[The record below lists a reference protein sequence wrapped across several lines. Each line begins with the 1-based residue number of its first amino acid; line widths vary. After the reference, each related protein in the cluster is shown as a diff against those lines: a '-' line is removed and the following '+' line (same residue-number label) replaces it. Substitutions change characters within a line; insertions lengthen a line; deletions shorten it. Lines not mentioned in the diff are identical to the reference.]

1 MPGHRSAPGGR
12 KCAMIPRRPHATA
25 PPIYSSGVP
34 DPGGPPERRDSR
46 GPPNLGPF
54 AGAARLRGQ
63 PGRGRFAA
71 GPHRRLQPPAG
82 PRLSAAGRDGA
93 RDKLPPSCLRGPLWV
108 ASHGACWAAWQ
119 RFGKKKNGPAT
130 QGTLQVGRA
139 EAPQRLPLCHA
150 QRPAP
155 AAQPIFQVPAPNITA
170 GRRKAT
176 ETRPGRGRL
185 AQGYCGMLADGRW
198 RWRAGSLE
206 CRAPAPSQSG
216 PRGGGAGGEA
226 GTRDCWKRRPPSP
239 RMDPLTAG
247 ESQ

>member
-1 MPGHRSAPGGR
+1 M
-12 KCAMIPRRPHATA
+12 
-25 PPIYSSGVP
+25 
-34 DPGGPPERRDSR
+34 RRDR
-46 GPPNLGPF
+46 TGAFNL
-54 AGAARLRGQ
+54 Q
-63 PGRGRFAA
+63 PGRGF
-71 GPHRRLQPPAG
+71 PPPGGTVRATSF
-82 PRLSAAGRDGA
+82 PRPASAARSGSLPTALAGRPG
-93 RDKLPPSCLRGPLWV
+93 S
-108 ASHGACWAAWQ
+108 ASAN
-119 RFGKKKNGPAT
+119 KKNGPAT

-155 AAQPIFQVPAPNITA
+155 AAQPVFQVPAPNITA

-185 AQGYCGMLADGRW
+185 AQGYCGMLAHGRW

>member
-119 RFGKKKNGPAT
+119 RFGQKKKRPRNARHFAGRQGRGPAT
-130 QGTLQVGRA
+130 LATLPCAAAGACSSASFPGTGTKYHSGPA
-139 EAPQRLPLCHA
+139 EGDRNPA
-150 QRPAP
+150 RPG
-155 AAQPIFQVPAPNITA
+155 TA
-170 GRRKAT
+170 G
-176 ETRPGRGRL
+176 PGL
-185 AQGYCGMLADGRW
+185 LWY
-198 RWRAGSLE
+198 
-206 CRAPAPSQSG
+206 
-216 PRGGGAGGEA
+216 A
-226 GTRDCWKRRPPSP
+226 GTR
-239 RMDPLTAG
+239 PLALEG
-247 ESQ
+247 RQP